1 MVWCVQRAAGLDRGN
16 RASLQGQKGLAL
28 GCLSNGLL
36 KHDRRFCTEIEV
48 IRIKGPA
55 GAAIDAALID
65 AELV

>member
-1 MVWCVQRAAGLDRGN
+1 MWCVQRTAGLDRGN
-16 RASLQGQKGLAL
+16 WASLQGQKGLAL
-28 GCLSNGLL
+28 GCLSDGLL
-36 KHDRRFCTEIEV
+36 KHDRRFCSGSEV